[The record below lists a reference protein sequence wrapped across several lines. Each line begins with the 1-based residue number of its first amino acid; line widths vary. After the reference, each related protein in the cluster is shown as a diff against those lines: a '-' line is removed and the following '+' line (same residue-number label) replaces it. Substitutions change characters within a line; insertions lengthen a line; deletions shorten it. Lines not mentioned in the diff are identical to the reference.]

1 MNENVNTPSVPEDL
15 ELEDHDGSW
24 TEIDT
29 QLNRNPSIDRA
40 STSDRDEATDEKTPA
55 IPITETH
62 HAIIEEEPSDH
73 LKWIGAGV
81 ALIGN
86 VIGGIALANNSKN
99 SSHEGDKE
107 KQSTVT
113 IERLDDD
120 EE

>member
-1 MNENVNTPSVPEDL
+1 MRNNEKKECSKTNDVNNMVNENVNTPSVPEDL

-29 QLNRNPSIDRA
+29 QLNRNPSIDHG
-40 STSDRDEATDEKTPA
+40 SMSDRDEATDEKTPA

-81 ALIGN
+81 ALIGIEN
-86 VIGGIALANNSKN
+86 GGIVLASK
-99 SSHEGDKE
+99 DILTK
-107 KQSTVT
+107 
-113 IERLDDD
+113 
-120 EE
+120 